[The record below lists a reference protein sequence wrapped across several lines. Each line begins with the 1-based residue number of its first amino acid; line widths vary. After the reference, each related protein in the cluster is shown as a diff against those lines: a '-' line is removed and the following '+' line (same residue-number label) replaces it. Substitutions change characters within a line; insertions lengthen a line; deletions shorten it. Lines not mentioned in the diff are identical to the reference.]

1 MCIVSPLIVLGISIF
16 TSKTLEFGPVSI
28 KNPEFALK
36 SGLASVVLIP
46 PSALNSNVFE
56 VKIEIPRTIDGET
69 MHIGDWYEI
78 RYFDR
83 TTPSETTEKIIL
95 KGRIG

>member
-1 MCIVSPLIVLGISIF
+1 MCIVSPSIVLGISIF

-46 PSALNSNVFE
+46 PSALNSKALNGILFSSFESVFAS
-56 VKIEIPRTIDGET
+56 G
-69 MHIGDWYEI
+69 
-78 RYFDR
+78 
-83 TTPSETTEKIIL
+83 S
-95 KGRIG
+95 